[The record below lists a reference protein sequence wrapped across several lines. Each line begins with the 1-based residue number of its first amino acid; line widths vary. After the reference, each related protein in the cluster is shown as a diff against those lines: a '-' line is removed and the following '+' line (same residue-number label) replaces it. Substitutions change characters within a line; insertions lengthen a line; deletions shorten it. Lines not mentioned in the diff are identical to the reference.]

1 MATKI
6 FLNSNKLQIPPGA
19 LLHSVRSRLDYTP
32 EQIKVLGLKSPQY
45 QDLDGLYKYN
55 EVAGIINLIR
65 AVDKVEVSFSETGFA
80 QRDQFG
86 QLITKE
92 DVNRAAKNNQPFF
105 STKLENTQTNKISNE
120 GTTIGNLKEVNGFK
134 SLTPFAK
141 ESETITKRA
150 MPVKL
155 TGSDADGS

>member
-1 MATKI
+1 M
-6 FLNSNKLQIPPGA
+6 
-19 LLHSVRSRLDYTP
+19 RLRTDYTE
-32 EQIKVLGLKSPQY
+32 EQVKVLGIKSPQY
-45 QDLDGLYKYN
+45 TEVSDALYKYN
-55 EVAGIINLIR
+55 EVAGIVNLIR
-65 AVDKVEVSFSETGFA
+65 AYDKIEVEFTETGFA

-155 TGSDADGS
+155 TGLAGDGSLTVNTTLSLIHI